1 MGDTRFDPIEP
12 APFDSGDVIR
22 PAVFTPPG
30 PGTRRRGY
38 RAPPVVTGAVAL
50 LALFAL
56 AAWFVLTSRAVQIT
70 TEPDAA
76 SVTVDARLKLQFGG
90 HLLLRQGEHA
100 ISISADGYHPYR
112 GTLVVGADRNQR
124 HGFTLEKLPG
134 RLQVVSTPA
143 GATVFVDGADR
154 GPAPVRVVEL
164 EAGAHTVKLV
174 LERHREHEQ
183 VVDIEGL
190 DREQT
195 LAVTLQPAWADI
207 TLTTTPGGAD
217 VFVDEQPAGTTPL
230 TTPILEGT
238 RAVRVQLNGYKP
250 HQLTL
255 QVAAGQPQTLPDI
268 ALEPADAVLVL
279 DSRPGGASVTLDGRF
294 QGRTPMEVALA
305 PGRAGVVRLFRDG
318 YAPAERTVT
327 LGSGERRTLT
337 LDLAADMADVD
348 IRAEPA
354 DAELII
360 DGTPRGVANQ
370 VVQLNT
376 RPHTVRIQKPG
387 FVAHETTVTPRAGI
401 PQQLRVTLLTE
412 EAARIAA
419 IKPQIT
425 SAGGQ
430 VLKLFRPDG
439 TIMLGASRREP
450 GRRANEALRA
460 VTLQRPFYLAVKEVT
475 NAEFKAFD
483 PTHASGTYQQ
493 KNLDGA
499 TQPVVKI
506 TWERAALYCNWL
518 SERDRLQPFY
528 QVRDGRVIGAT
539 PGAAGYRLPTE
550 AEWEWAAR
558 QQPGGMARFA
568 WGDALPPPAKAG
580 NFADQSAVGLVAQ
593 VLEKYDDG
601 FPVSAPVG
609 SFAPNGRGLYD
620 LDGNVAEWVHDW
632 YDVPVEQATPMADP
646 LGPAGGQHR
655 VIRGASW
662 AHGTLTEL
670 RLSFRD
676 YGMDGRDDVGF
687 RIARYLE

>member
-1 MGDTRFDPIEP
+1 MSDTRFDPIAP
-12 APFDSGDVIR
+12 VPFDSGDVIR
-22 PAVFTPPG
+22 PAAFTPPTPG
-30 PGTRRRGY
+30 PRRRGF
-38 RAPPVVTGAVAL
+38 RAPPVITGAAAL
-50 LALFAL
+50 LALFVL

-70 TEPDAA
+70 TEPATADV
-76 SVTVDARLKLQFGG
+76 SVDARIKLQFGG
-90 HLLLRQGEHA
+90 HLLLRPGGYTIGITA
-100 ISISADGYHPYR
+100 TGYHPHR
-112 GTLVVGADRNQR
+112 GTLVVGPEQNQR

-134 RLQVVSTPA
+134 RLHVVSVPA
-143 GATVFVDGADR
+143 GATVRVDGAGR
-154 GPAPVRVVEL
+154 GRTPLRVADL
-164 EAGAHTVKLV
+164 EAGTHTIQLA
-174 LERHREHEQ
+174 LDRYRDQEQ

-190 DREQT
+190 DREQS
-195 LAVTLQPAWADI
+195 LEVELQPAWADI
-207 TLTTTPGGAD
+207 TLVSTPAGAE
-217 VFVDEQPAGTTPL
+217 VFVDEQSAGRTPL
-230 TTPILEGT
+230 TAEILEGSRT
-238 RAVRVQLNGYKP
+238 LRVQLNGYKP
-250 HQLTL
+250 HQQSL
-255 QVAAGQPQTLPDI
+255 QVTAGQAQTLPDI
-268 ALEPADAVLVL
+268 ILSPADAVLVL
-279 DSRPGGASVTLDGRF
+279 DSRPAGASVTLDGRF

-305 PGRAGVVRLFRDG
+305 PGKAGVVRLFRDG

-327 LGSGERRTLT
+327 LASGERRALT
-337 LDLAADMADVD
+337 LELAADIADVD

-360 DGTPRGVANQ
+360 DGTSRGAANQ

-376 RPHTVRIQKPG
+376 RLHTVRIQKPG
-387 FVAHETTVTPRAGI
+387 YVAHETSITPRAGI
-401 PQQLRVTLLTE
+401 PQQLRVTLQTE

-430 VLKLFRPDG
+430 VLKLFRPAG

-460 VTLQRPFYLAVKEVT
+460 VTLQRPFYLALKEVT
-475 NAEFKAFD
+475 NAEYKAFD
-483 PTHASGTYQQ
+483 PTHASGNYQQ

-499 TQPVVKI
+499 TQPVVKV

-518 SERDRLQPFY
+518 SEKDRLQPFY

-558 QQPGGMARFA
+558 QQPGGMARFS

-580 NFADQSAVGLVAQ
+580 NFADQSAVGLVALA
-593 VLEKYDDG
+593 LEKYDDG
-601 FPVSAPVG
+601 FPVSAPAG

-646 LGPAGGQHR
+646 LGPAGGQHH

-662 AHGTLTEL
+662 AHGGVTEL